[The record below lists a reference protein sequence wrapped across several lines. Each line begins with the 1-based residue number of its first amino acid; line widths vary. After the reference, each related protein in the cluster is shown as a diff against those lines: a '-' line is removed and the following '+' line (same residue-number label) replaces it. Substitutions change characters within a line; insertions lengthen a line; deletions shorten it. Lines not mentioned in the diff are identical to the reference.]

1 MAKGGFMARIIS
13 LVDRAVLPLP
23 KLKKV
28 AAYARVSSGKD
39 EMIHSLSAQVSYYSE
54 MIQNHPGWEY
64 VGVYSD
70 KAYTGTKSARP
81 NFQRLLNDCKAG
93 KIDMVI
99 TKGVSRFA
107 RNTLDTLTITRELK
121 NLGIDVYFEKE
132 RIHSISPD
140 GELMLTILASFAQ
153 EESLS
158 VSENCKWQIRNKF
171 KNGELANLRF
181 LFGYKVSK
189 GKIKIDEENA
199 AIVKWI
205 FDQYISGAGCTEI
218 AKMLREFGVPTI
230 RGGKWTADRIRNI
243 ILNEKYKGD
252 ALLQKKFVSD
262 HLTKT
267 IKRNKGELPMYYAEN
282 THDPIIEKYKF
293 EMASEILEENRKK
306 AKTSRKTP
314 QRYIFTGKI
323 KCNNC
328 GKNYKR
334 KIYNKKIYWMCQT
347 YAEEGKNVCS
357 SKQIPEEILMSK
369 VCEALG
375 INDFSESVFNERI
388 KQIVVPENG
397 LLTFVF
403 HDGNKITLKWK
414 NKSRSES
421 WNEEKRQTA
430 RERAIN
436 FLKKGN

>member
-1 MAKGGFMARIIS
+1 MGRIVS
-13 LVDRAVLPLP
+13 LIDRAVLPLP

-28 AAYARVSSGKD
+28 AAYARVSCGKD
-39 EMIHSLSAQVSYYSE
+39 EMIHSLSAQVSYYSQ

-64 VGVYSD
+64 IGVYSD

-81 NFQRLLNDCKAG
+81 DFERLIKDCKLG

-99 TKGVSRFA
+99 TKSISRFA

-121 NLGIDVYFEKE
+121 NLGVDVYFERE

-181 LFGYKVSK
+181 LFGYKISK
-189 GKIKIDEENA
+189 GEIKIDEENA

-205 FDQYISGAGCTEI
+205 FDQYTSGTGYTKI
-218 AKMLREFGVPTI
+218 AEMLREFGVPTI
-230 RGGKWTADRIRNI
+230 RGGKWTADRVRNI

-262 HLTKT
+262 HLTKAL
-267 IKRNKGELPMYYAEN
+267 KKNKGELPMYYAEG
-282 THDPIIEKYKF
+282 THEPIVEKDAFDK
-293 EMASEILEENRKK
+293 ATEILEKNRKK
-306 AKTSRKTP
+306 ARTSRKTP

-323 KCNNC
+323 KCMNC

-347 YAEEGKNVCS
+347 YAEEGRNVCS

-369 VCEALG
+369 ICEVLG
-375 INDFSESVFNERI
+375 INDFNEDLFKEKI
-388 KQIVVPENG
+388 KHIIVPESG

-403 HDGNKITLKWK
+403 HDGNEVTLKWQ

-421 WNEEKRQTA
+421 WSEEKRQAA

-436 FLKKGN
+436 FLKEGK

>member
-1 MAKGGFMARIIS
+1 MGRIVS
-13 LVDRAVLPLP
+13 LIDRAVLPLP

-28 AAYARVSSGKD
+28 AAYARVSCGKD
-39 EMIHSLSAQVSYYSE
+39 EMIHSLSAQVSYYSQ

-64 VGVYSD
+64 IGVYSD

-81 NFQRLLNDCKAG
+81 DFERLIKDCKLG

-99 TKGVSRFA
+99 TKSISRFA

-121 NLGIDVYFEKE
+121 NLGVDVYFERE

-181 LFGYKVSK
+181 LFGYKISK
-189 GKIKIDEENA
+189 GEIKIDEENA

-205 FDQYISGAGCTEI
+205 FDQYTSGTGCTKI
-218 AKMLREFGVPTI
+218 AEMLREFGVPTI
-230 RGGKWTADRIRNI
+230 RGGKWTADRVRNI

-262 HLTKT
+262 HLTKAL
-267 IKRNKGELPMYYAEN
+267 KKNKGELPMYYAEG
-282 THDPIIEKYKF
+282 THEPIVEKDAFDK
-293 EMASEILEENRKK
+293 ATEILEKNRKK
-306 AKTSRKTP
+306 ARTSRKTP
-314 QRYIFTGKI
+314 KRYIFTGKI
-323 KCNNC
+323 KCMNC

-347 YAEEGKNVCS
+347 YAEEGRNVCS
-357 SKQIPEEILMSK
+357 TKQIPEEILMSK
-369 VCEALG
+369 ICEVLG
-375 INDFSESVFNERI
+375 INDFNEDLFKEKI
-388 KQIVVPENG
+388 KHIIVPESG

-403 HDGNKITLKWK
+403 HDGNEVTLKWQ

-421 WNEEKRQTA
+421 WSEEKRQAA

-436 FLKKGN
+436 FLKEGK

>member
-1 MAKGGFMARIIS
+1 MGRIVS
-13 LVDRAVLPLP
+13 LIDRAVLPLP

-28 AAYARVSSGKD
+28 AAYARVSCGKD
-39 EMIHSLSAQVSYYSE
+39 EMIHSLSAQVSYYSQ

-64 VGVYSD
+64 IGVYSD

-81 NFQRLLNDCKAG
+81 DFERLIKDCKLG

-99 TKGVSRFA
+99 TKSISRFA

-121 NLGIDVYFEKE
+121 NLGVDVYFERE

-181 LFGYKVSK
+181 LFGYKISK
-189 GKIKIDEENA
+189 GEIKIDEENA

-205 FDQYISGAGCTEI
+205 FDQYTSGTGCTKI
-218 AKMLREFGVPTI
+218 AEMLREFGVPTI
-230 RGGKWTADRIRNI
+230 RGGKWTADRVRNI

-262 HLTKT
+262 HLTKAL
-267 IKRNKGELPMYYAEN
+267 KKNKGELPMYYAEG
-282 THDPIIEKYKF
+282 THEPIVEKDAFDK
-293 EMASEILEENRKK
+293 ATEILEKNRKK
-306 AKTSRKTP
+306 ARTSRKTP
-314 QRYIFTGKI
+314 KRYIFTGKI
-323 KCNNC
+323 KCMNC

-347 YAEEGKNVCS
+347 YAEEGRNVCS

-369 VCEALG
+369 ICEVLG
-375 INDFSESVFNERI
+375 INDFNEDLFKEKI
-388 KQIVVPENG
+388 KHIIVPESG

-403 HDGNKITLKWK
+403 HDGNEVTLKWQ

-421 WNEEKRQTA
+421 WSEEKRQAA

-436 FLKKGN
+436 FLKEGK

>member
-1 MAKGGFMARIIS
+1 MARIVS
-13 LVDRAVLPLP
+13 LIDRAILPLP
-23 KLKKV
+23 KLKRV
-28 AAYARVSSGKD
+28 AAYARVSCGKD
-39 EMIHSLSAQVSYYSE
+39 EMLHSLSAQVSYYSE

-81 NFQRLLNDCKAG
+81 DFERLLKDCKLG
-93 KIDMVI
+93 KIDMII
-99 TKGVSRFA
+99 TKSISRFA

-121 NLGIDVYFEKE
+121 NLGVDVFFERE

-181 LFGYKVSK
+181 LFGYKISK
-189 GKIKIDEENA
+189 GEIKIDEENA

-205 FDQYISGAGCTEI
+205 FDQYTSGTGCTKI
-218 AKMLREFGVPTI
+218 AEMLREFGVPTI
-230 RGGKWTADRIRNI
+230 RGGKWTADRVRNI

-262 HLTKT
+262 HLTKAL
-267 IKRNKGELPMYYAEN
+267 KKNKGELPMYYAEG
-282 THDPIIEKYKF
+282 THEPIVEKDAFDK
-293 EMASEILEENRKK
+293 ATEILEKNRKK
-306 AKTSRKTP
+306 ARTSRKTP
-314 QRYIFTGKI
+314 KRYIFTGKI
-323 KCNNC
+323 KCMNC

-347 YAEEGKNVCS
+347 YAEEGRNVCS

-369 VCEALG
+369 ICEVLG
-375 INDFSESVFNERI
+375 INDFNEDLFKEKI
-388 KQIVVPENG
+388 KHIIVPESG

-403 HDGNKITLKWK
+403 HDGNEVTLKWQ

-421 WNEEKRQTA
+421 WSEEKRQAA

-436 FLKKGN
+436 FLKEGK

>member
-1 MAKGGFMARIIS
+1 MGRIVS
-13 LVDRAVLPLP
+13 LIDRAVLPLP

-28 AAYARVSSGKD
+28 AAYARVSCGKD
-39 EMIHSLSAQVSYYSE
+39 EMIHSLSAQVSYYSQ

-64 VGVYSD
+64 IGVYSD

-81 NFQRLLNDCKAG
+81 DFERLLNDCRAG

-99 TKGVSRFA
+99 TKSISRFA

-121 NLGIDVYFEKE
+121 NLGIDVYFERE

-181 LFGYKVSK
+181 LFGYKISK
-189 GKIKIDEENA
+189 GEIKIDEENA

-205 FDQYISGAGCTEI
+205 FDQYTSGTGCTKI
-218 AKMLREFGVPTI
+218 AEMLREFGVPTI
-230 RGGKWTADRIRNI
+230 RGGKWTADRVRNI

-262 HLTKT
+262 HLTKAL
-267 IKRNKGELPMYYAEN
+267 KKNKGELPMYYAEG
-282 THDPIIEKYKF
+282 THEPIVEKDAFDK
-293 EMASEILEENRKK
+293 ATEILEKNRKK
-306 AKTSRKTP
+306 ARTSRKTP
-314 QRYIFTGKI
+314 KRYIFTGKI
-323 KCNNC
+323 KCMNC

-347 YAEEGKNVCS
+347 YAEEGRNICS
-357 SKQIPEEILMSK
+357 SKQIPEEILMFK

-375 INDFSESVFNERI
+375 INDFNEDLFNEKI

-403 HDGNKITLKWK
+403 HDGNEITLKWQ

>member
-1 MAKGGFMARIIS
+1 
-13 LVDRAVLPLP
+13 
-23 KLKKV
+23 
-28 AAYARVSSGKD
+28 
-39 EMIHSLSAQVSYYSE
+39 

-64 VGVYSD
+64 IGVYSD

-81 NFQRLLNDCKAG
+81 DFERLIKDCKLG

-99 TKGVSRFA
+99 TKSISRFA

-121 NLGIDVYFEKE
+121 NLGVDVYFERE

-181 LFGYKVSK
+181 LFGYKISK
-189 GKIKIDEENA
+189 GEIKIDEENA

-205 FDQYISGAGCTEI
+205 FDQYTSGTGCTKI
-218 AKMLREFGVPTI
+218 AEMLREFGVPTI
-230 RGGKWTADRIRNI
+230 RGGKWTADRVRNI

-262 HLTKT
+262 HLTKAL
-267 IKRNKGELPMYYAEN
+267 KKNKGELPMYYAEG
-282 THDPIIEKYKF
+282 THEPIVEKDAFDK
-293 EMASEILEENRKK
+293 ATEILEENRKK
-306 AKTSRKTP
+306 AKTNRRTP
-314 QRYIFTGKI
+314 KRYIFTGKI
-323 KCNNC
+323 KCMNC

-347 YAEEGKNVCS
+347 YAEEGRNVCS

-369 VCEALG
+369 ICEVLG
-375 INDFSESVFNERI
+375 INDFNEDLFKEKI
-388 KQIVVPENG
+388 KHIIVPESG

-403 HDGNKITLKWK
+403 HDGNEVTLKWQ

-421 WNEEKRQTA
+421 WSEEKRQAA

-436 FLKKGN
+436 FLKEGK

>member
-1 MAKGGFMARIIS
+1 MGRIVS
-13 LVDRAVLPLP
+13 LIDRAVLPLP

-28 AAYARVSSGKD
+28 AAYARVSCGKD
-39 EMIHSLSAQVSYYSE
+39 EMIHSLSAQVSYYSQ

-64 VGVYSD
+64 IGVYSD

-81 NFQRLLNDCKAG
+81 DFERLIKDCKLG

-99 TKGVSRFA
+99 TKSISRFA

-121 NLGIDVYFEKE
+121 NLGVDVYFERE

-181 LFGYKVSK
+181 LFGYKISK
-189 GKIKIDEENA
+189 GEIKIDEENA

-205 FDQYISGAGCTEI
+205 FDQYTSGTGCTKI
-218 AKMLREFGVPTI
+218 AEMLREFGVPTI
-230 RGGKWTADRIRNI
+230 RGGKWTADRVRNI

-262 HLTKT
+262 HLTKAL
-267 IKRNKGELPMYYAEN
+267 KKNKGELPMYYAEG
-282 THDPIIEKYKF
+282 THEPIVEKDAFDK
-293 EMASEILEENRKK
+293 ATEILEENRKK
-306 AKTSRKTP
+306 AKTNRRTP
-314 QRYIFTGKI
+314 KRYIFTGKI
-323 KCNNC
+323 KCMNC

-347 YAEEGKNVCS
+347 YAEEGRNVCS

-369 VCEALG
+369 ICEVLG
-375 INDFSESVFNERI
+375 INDFNEDLFKEKI
-388 KQIVVPENG
+388 KHIIVPESG

-403 HDGNKITLKWK
+403 HDGNEVTLKWQ

-421 WNEEKRQTA
+421 WSEEKRQAA

-436 FLKKGN
+436 FLKEGK

>member
-1 MAKGGFMARIIS
+1 
-13 LVDRAVLPLP
+13 
-23 KLKKV
+23 
-28 AAYARVSSGKD
+28 
-39 EMIHSLSAQVSYYSE
+39 
-54 MIQNHPGWEY
+54 
-64 VGVYSD
+64 
-70 KAYTGTKSARP
+70 
-81 NFQRLLNDCKAG
+81 
-93 KIDMVI
+93 
-99 TKGVSRFA
+99 
-107 RNTLDTLTITRELK
+107 
-121 NLGIDVYFEKE
+121 
-132 RIHSISPD
+132 
-140 GELMLTILASFAQ
+140 MLTILASFAQ

-171 KNGELANLRF
+171 KNGELENLRF

-189 GKIKIDEENA
+189 GKIKIDEENVA
-199 AIVKWI
+199 VVKWI
-205 FDQYISGAGCTEI
+205 FDQYIGGAGCTEI
-218 AKMLREFGVPTI
+218 AKMLREFGTPTI

-293 EMASEILEENRKK
+293 KMASEILEENRKK

-357 SKQIPEEILMSK
+357 SKQIPEEILMFK

-375 INDFSESVFNERI
+375 INDFKEDLFNEKI
-388 KQIVVPENG
+388 KQIMVTESG

-403 HDGNKITLKWK
+403 HNGNKITLKCK
-414 NKSRSES
+414 NKSWSES

-430 RERAIN
+430 REHAIN

>member
-1 MAKGGFMARIIS
+1 MARIVS
-13 LVDRAVLPLP
+13 LIDRAVLPLP

-28 AAYARVSSGKD
+28 AAYARVSCGKD
-39 EMIHSLSAQVSYYSE
+39 EMIHSLSAQVSYYSQ

-64 VGVYSD
+64 AGVYSD

-81 NFQRLLNDCKAG
+81 DFERLLQDCKVG

-99 TKGVSRFA
+99 TKSISRFA

-121 NLGIDVYFEKE
+121 GLGIDVYFERE

-181 LFGYKVSK
+181 MFGYKISK
-189 GKIKIDEENA
+189 GEIKIDEENA

-205 FDQYISGAGCTEI
+205 FDQYASGVGYTKI
-218 AKMLREFGVPTI
+218 YKTLKKLGIKTLRGAP
-230 RGGKWTADRIRNI
+230 WTSDRVKK
-243 ILNEKYKGD
+243 ILTNEKYMGN

-262 HLTKT
+262 HLTKAL
-267 IKRNKGELPMYYAEN
+267 KKNKGELPMYYAED
-282 THDPIIEKYKF
+282 THEPIIEKTVF
-293 EMASEILEENRKK
+293 EKVSKNMEKSRQKVKSSKEAN
-306 AKTSRKTP
+306 AVYPFTSKV
-314 QRYIFTGKI
+314 
-323 KCNNC
+323 KCKNC
-328 GKNYKR
+328 GRNYKR
-334 KIYNKKIYWMCQT
+334 KKYRGIPYWNCTT
-347 YAEEGKNVCS
+347 YLEEGRDYCF
-357 SKQIPEEILMSK
+357 SKRIPEEILMSK
-369 VCEALG
+369 TCEVLD
-375 INDFSESVFNERI
+375 INDFNEDLFNKKI
-388 KQIVVPENG
+388 KQIIVPENG

-403 HDGNKITLKWK
+403 HDGNEVTLKWE

-421 WNEEKRQTA
+421 WSEEMRLAA

-436 FLKKGN
+436 FLKEGK

>member
-1 MAKGGFMARIIS
+1 MGRIVS
-13 LVDRAVLPLP
+13 LIDRAVLPLP

-28 AAYARVSSGKD
+28 AAYARVSCGKD
-39 EMIHSLSAQVSYYSE
+39 EMIHSLSAQVSYYSQ

-64 VGVYSD
+64 IGVYSD

-81 NFQRLLNDCKAG
+81 DFERLIKDCKLG

-99 TKGVSRFA
+99 TKSISRFA

-121 NLGIDVYFEKE
+121 NLGVDVYFERE

-181 LFGYKVSK
+181 LFGYKISK
-189 GKIKIDEENA
+189 GEIKIDEENA

-205 FDQYISGAGCTEI
+205 FDQYTSGTGCTKI
-218 AKMLREFGVPTI
+218 AEMLREFGVPTI
-230 RGGKWTADRIRNI
+230 RGGKWTADRVRNI

-262 HLTKT
+262 HLTKAL
-267 IKRNKGELPMYYAEN
+267 KKNKGELPMYYAEG
-282 THDPIIEKYKF
+282 THEPIVEKDAFDK
-293 EMASEILEENRKK
+293 ATEILEKNRKK
-306 AKTSRKTP
+306 ARTSRKTP

-323 KCNNC
+323 KCMNC

-347 YAEEGKNVCS
+347 YAEEGRNVCS

-369 VCEALG
+369 ICEVLG
-375 INDFSESVFNERI
+375 INDFNEDLFKEKI
-388 KQIVVPENG
+388 KHIIVPESG

-403 HDGNKITLKWK
+403 HDGNEVTLKWQ

-421 WNEEKRQTA
+421 WSEEKRQAA

-436 FLKKGN
+436 FLKEGK

>member
-1 MAKGGFMARIIS
+1 MDRHVS
-13 LVDRAVLPLP
+13 LIDRAVLPLT
-23 KLKKV
+23 KLKRV
-28 AAYARVSSGKD
+28 AAYARVSCGKD
-39 EMIHSLSAQVSYYSE
+39 EMIHSLSAQVSYYSQ

-81 NFQRLLNDCKAG
+81 DFERLINDCKLG
-93 KIDMVI
+93 KIDMII
-99 TKGVSRFA
+99 TKSISRFA

-121 NLGIDVYFEKE
+121 NLGIDVYFERE

-181 LFGYKVSK
+181 LFGYKISK
-189 GKIKIDEENA
+189 GEIKIDEENA

-205 FDQYISGAGCTEI
+205 FDQYTSGTGCTKI
-218 AKMLREFGVPTI
+218 AEMLREFGIPTI
-230 RGGKWTADRIRNI
+230 RGGKWTADRVRNI

-262 HLTKT
+262 HLTKA
-267 IKRNKGELPMYYAEN
+267 IKRNHGELPMYYAEG
-282 THDPIIEKYKF
+282 THESIIEKDEF
-293 EMASEILEENRKK
+293 ERATEILEENRKK
-306 AKTSRKTP
+306 AKTNRRTP
-314 QRYIFTGKI
+314 KRYIFTGKI
-323 KCNNC
+323 KCMNC

-334 KIYNKKIYWMCQT
+334 KIYNKKIYWSCQT
-347 YAEEGKNVCS
+347 YDGEGKNACS
-357 SKQIPEEILMSK
+357 SKQISEEILMSK
-369 VCEALG
+369 TCEVLD
-375 INDFSESVFNERI
+375 INDFNEALFNEKI
-388 KQIVVPENG
+388 KQIIVPENG

-403 HDGNKITLKWK
+403 RDGNEVTLKWE

-421 WNEEKRQTA
+421 WSEEKRQAA

-436 FLKKGN
+436 FLKEGKQH

>member
-1 MAKGGFMARIIS
+1 MGRIVS
-13 LVDRAVLPLP
+13 LIDRAVLPLP

-28 AAYARVSSGKD
+28 AAYARVSCGKD
-39 EMIHSLSAQVSYYSE
+39 EMIHSLSAQVSYYSQ

-64 VGVYSD
+64 IGVYSD

-81 NFQRLLNDCKAG
+81 DFERLIKDCKLG

-99 TKGVSRFA
+99 TKSISRFA

-121 NLGIDVYFEKE
+121 NLGVDVYFERE

-181 LFGYKVSK
+181 LFGYKISK
-189 GKIKIDEENA
+189 GEIKIDEENA

-205 FDQYISGAGCTEI
+205 FDQYTSGTGCTKI
-218 AKMLREFGVPTI
+218 AEMLREFGVPTI
-230 RGGKWTADRIRNI
+230 RGGKWTADRVRNI

-262 HLTKT
+262 HLTKAL
-267 IKRNKGELPMYYAEN
+267 KKNKGELPMYYAEG
-282 THDPIIEKYKF
+282 THEPIVEKDAFDK
-293 EMASEILEENRKK
+293 ATEILEKNRKK
-306 AKTSRKTP
+306 ARTSRKTP
-314 QRYIFTGKI
+314 KRYIFTGKI

-347 YAEEGKNVCS
+347 YAEEGRNVCS

-369 VCEALG
+369 ICEVLG
-375 INDFSESVFNERI
+375 INDFNEDLFKEKI
-388 KQIVVPENG
+388 KHIIVPESG

-403 HDGNKITLKWK
+403 HDGNEVTLKWQ

-421 WNEEKRQTA
+421 WSEEKRQAA

-436 FLKKGN
+436 FLKEGK

>member
-1 MAKGGFMARIIS
+1 
-13 LVDRAVLPLP
+13 
-23 KLKKV
+23 
-28 AAYARVSSGKD
+28 
-39 EMIHSLSAQVSYYSE
+39 
-54 MIQNHPGWEY
+54 
-64 VGVYSD
+64 
-70 KAYTGTKSARP
+70 
-81 NFQRLLNDCKAG
+81 
-93 KIDMVI
+93 
-99 TKGVSRFA
+99 
-107 RNTLDTLTITRELK
+107 
-121 NLGIDVYFEKE
+121 
-132 RIHSISPD
+132 
-140 GELMLTILASFAQ
+140 
-153 EESLS
+153 
-158 VSENCKWQIRNKF
+158 
-171 KNGELANLRF
+171 
-181 LFGYKVSK
+181 
-189 GKIKIDEENA
+189 
-199 AIVKWI
+199 
-205 FDQYISGAGCTEI
+205 
-218 AKMLREFGVPTI
+218 MLREFGTPTI

-293 EMASEILEENRKK
+293 KMASEILEENRKK

-323 KCNNC
+323 RCNNC

-357 SKQIPEEILMSK
+357 SKQIPEEILMFK

-375 INDFSESVFNERI
+375 INDFKEDLFNEKI
-388 KQIVVPENG
+388 KQIMVTESG

-403 HDGNKITLKWK
+403 HNGNKITLKCK